1 MVIYSCIYYWYCF
14 LVLKFG
20 LLMFLIQ
27 YSLQVKSKF
36 KGHQKRITSL
46 AFPNALNVLVS
57 LGADAHVR
65 TIILSK
71 KQLLICSVLIYKS
84 KLWSYLDCIQMIHF
98 DMWFS
103 ALVYARNKWLGETKF
118 QVCLSSSSWEI
129 LLQGFCST
137 VETFP
142 RHVQW
147 ILQNF
152 FYL

>member
-1 MVIYSCIYYWYCF
+1 VE
-14 LVLKFG
+14 
-20 LLMFLIQ
+20 
-27 YSLQVKSKF
+27 SKF

-57 LGADAHVR
+57 LGTDAHVR
-65 TIILSK
+65 TITLDK
-71 KQLLICSVLIYKS
+71 RQLLICNVLIYKS
-84 KLWSYLDCIQMIHF
+84 KLWSYLDCMQMIHS

-118 QVCLSSSSWEI
+118 QVCSSSASREI

-142 RHVQW
+142 EHV
-147 ILQNF
+147 
-152 FYL
+152 